1 VLFSWWR
8 WEFSPGRFFT
18 RSTAGGICIITV
30 QGRRQNITG
39 NRRFSRAIEHW
50 RKPAACH
57 PFATN
62 NSLRPRF
69 DLKRIIRV
77 SHHLTSTRR
86 GRFNQLLK
94 GACFS
99 GENDF

>member
-1 VLFSWWR
+1 MSVLFSWWR
-8 WEFSPGRFFT
+8 WRFSPGRFFA
-18 RSTAGGICIITV
+18 RSTAGGIRIITV

-69 DLKRIIRV
+69 KLKRMIDGNPKAHFEEPRGRNHSFWIKK
-77 SHHLTSTRR
+77 RR
-86 GRFNQLLK
+86 G
-94 GACFS
+94 
-99 GENDF
+99 